1 MTTRNLLLDNNF
13 YVIKRLLVILV
24 FEAQRL
30 LTTLVV
36 PDMIIP
42 IIDSM

>member
-13 YVIKRLLVILV
+13 YVIKRLFVILV
-24 FEAQRL
+24 LEAQRL

-42 IIDSM
+42 VIDSM